1 MGLYHVDPLQTTPTL
16 DKINKLIVPQ
26 IALDWYSVGLHL
38 EIDVLTLKIIEA
50 DVHPPSVEKCCFTM
64 FNKWL
69 SHDEGTGP
77 APRLWRT
84 VLKAL
89 KNAGYT
95 SVAGDVERT
104 LFEYK

>member
-1 MGLYHVDPLQTTPTL
+1 MSFYHVDPLRTTPTL
-16 DKINKLIVPQ
+16 NKINDLIVQ
-26 IALDWYSVGLHL
+26 RIAVHWYPVGLHL
-38 EIDVLTLKIIEA
+38 EIEIHTLNIIEA
-50 DVHPPSVEKCCFTM
+50 DVYPPSVEKCCLTM

-69 SHDEGTGP
+69 SHEKGTGP

-89 KNAGYT
+89 KEVGYN

-104 LFEYK
+104 LFE